1 MPITPQRRST
11 PDVLPYTRERSAS
24 STEPVGRRLNCGY
37 RWLFALAM
45 VTLVVRVLPWWVA
58 AMLLA
63 GSPPAAVFLGP
74 LLGVPWT
81 LVGYAVL
88 RTGRSKGVRPSRAR

>member
-1 MPITPQRRST
+1 MSYLTPGN
-11 PDVLPYTRERSAS
+11 DLPPAQNLLV
-24 STEPVGRRLNCGY
+24 VGLIVATVGF
-37 RWLFALAM
+37 FALAM